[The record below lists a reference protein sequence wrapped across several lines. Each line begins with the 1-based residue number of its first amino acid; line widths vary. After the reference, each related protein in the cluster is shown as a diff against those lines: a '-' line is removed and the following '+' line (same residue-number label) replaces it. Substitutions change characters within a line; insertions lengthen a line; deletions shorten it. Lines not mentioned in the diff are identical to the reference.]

1 MLKMIRLRESGRPPK
16 RRVVTRFSHG
26 APDGETE
33 PTDQQNDRVGHNLE
47 SKKKK
52 KEKSKLSFIESAVLF
67 FFVSVC
73 VGRRCIPSPHSGENE
88 KKVGEFLNQS
98 TGIHRVHFARV

>member
-52 KEKSKLSFIESAVLF
+52 KKSQNYRL
-67 FFVSVC
+67 
-73 VGRRCIPSPHSGENE
+73 
-88 KKVGEFLNQS
+88 
-98 TGIHRVHFARV
+98 